1 MSGTTP
7 EEDRLV
13 LYVVDDERATLEE
26 LSRILRRQEDFEVV
40 PSASPEEALKEAGD
54 RPPDLALLDLRLP
67 GMSGLQLLERLLV
80 SRPDLMA
87 IVMTGYGEAETARR
101 ARETGAL
108 DFVEKPLDLS
118 YLLVVLRQL
127 AREYRLRRTLRTSA
141 DLFRR
146 VLDLMPDGIVMT
158 DAAGKMLFANTL
170 GRALADAEGPEEGT
184 RAQRD
189 GRIYELQR
197 HAAGQRVLLH
207 WMDLTAALDRERL
220 AAHKQM
226 ARFLAHEIRNPLTP
240 MRLWLQELD
249 ALDPADPHFASTAAK
264 AATVLRG
271 QVDRLMELVNRFQT
285 LGSDLPSRTGEV
297 GLMALLHEAVTTLEP
312 LAASRG
318 VRIEIPRAPVRT
330 VKADEASLYQI
341 LFNLLRNAVEA
352 FSGASGT
359 VRVEVEE
366 EEGWTCIR
374 VEDDAGG
381 LPAEVAASP
390 FTPYLSTK
398 PGGTGL
404 GLVLCRD
411 LAQRLGGT
419 LDLHNRPGRGLAVTL
434 TLRSA

>member
-1 MSGTTP
+1 MSGTSRG
-7 EEDRLV
+7 EDKLV

-26 LSRILRRQEDFEVV
+26 LTRILRRQEDFEVV
-40 PSASPEEALKEAGD
+40 PAATPEEALREAAS

-67 GMSGLQLLERLLV
+67 GMDGLQLLERLLA

-146 VLDLMPDGIVMT
+146 VLDLLPDGIVMT
-158 DAAGKMLFANTL
+158 DASGHVLFANTL
-170 GRALADAEGPEEGT
+170 GQSLVEAVEPEEGART
-184 RAQRD
+184 VRD
-189 GRIYELQR
+189 GRTFELQR
-197 HAAGQRVLLH
+197 HASGPRVLLH

-249 ALDPADPHFASTAAK
+249 ALDPVDPHFAATAAK

-285 LGSDLPSRTGEV
+285 LGADLPAREEEV
-297 GLMALLHEAVTTLEP
+297 RLGALLEEAVTTLEP
-312 LAASRG
+312 LAGSRG
-318 VRIEIPRAPVRT
+318 VRFEIARAPEGP
-330 VKADEASLYQI
+330 VKADEVSLYQV

-352 FSGASGT
+352 STAASGPI
-359 VRVEVEE
+359 RVGFEE
-366 EEGWTCIR
+366 EDSWTRIR
-374 VEDDAGG
+374 VEDGAGG
-381 LPAEVAASP
+381 LPSEVAAAP

-411 LAQRLGGT
+411 LALRMGGS
-419 LDLHNRPGRGLAVTL
+419 LSLKNRPGEGLTVFL
-434 TLRSA
+434 SLRRA

>member
-1 MSGTTP
+1 MKGTTP
-7 EEDRLV
+7 DEDRLV
-13 LYVVDDERATLEE
+13 LYVVDDERATLDE
-26 LSRILRRQEDFEVV
+26 LTRILRRQDEFHVV
-40 PSASPEEALKEAGD
+40 PSPTPEAALKEAGNL
-54 RPPDLALLDLRLP
+54 PPDLALLDLRLP
-67 GMSGLQLLERLLV
+67 GMSGLQLLERLLS

-108 DFVEKPLDLS
+108 DFVEKPLDLP

-127 AREYRLRRTLRTSA
+127 AREYRLRRGLRTSA

-158 DAAGKMLFANTL
+158 DAAGKILFANTL
-170 GRALADAEGPEEGT
+170 GRALVEAEGPVEGT
-184 RAQRD
+184 RALRD

-240 MRLWLQELD
+240 MRLWLQELE
-249 ALDPADPHFASTAAK
+249 ALDPTDAHFVATAAK

-285 LGSDLPSRTGEV
+285 LGSDLPARIGDVS
-297 GLMALLHEAVTTLEP
+297 LMALLHEAVTTLEP

-318 VRIEIPRAPVRT
+318 VRIQVPHAPERS
-330 VKADEASLYQI
+330 VKADEAYLYQI
-341 LFNLLRNAVEA
+341 LFNLLRNALEA

-359 VRVEVEE
+359 IRVEVEE
-366 EEGWTCIR
+366 EDEWIRIR

-411 LAQRLGGT
+411 LAKRMGGT
-419 LDLHNRPGRGLAVTL
+419 LDLDNRPGRGLAVTL
-434 TLRSA
+434 TLRRA